1 MQAVMTLVTTALFA
15 LALGACS
22 PKEAIQPGYD
32 YAIATAGT
40 RSFRFDTDS
49 GPGVIKVLIEEQ
61 NLGSAGAEMAEI
73 EFPPGYHG
81 VTHPHELEI
90 IYVLDGAL
98 DHIVN
103 GESHILTPG
112 MVGVVREPD
121 VVVHRSASPA
131 GARVL
136 VVWPL
141 GGEVAGFDASGMPQ
155 TPLTGASGNTNQL
168 SPE

>member
-1 MQAVMTLVTTALFA
+1 MQAVTPSVTIILLA

-22 PKEAIQPGYD
+22 PREAVQPGYD
-32 YAIATAGT
+32 YDVATAGT

-49 GPGVIKVLIEEQ
+49 GAGLIKVLIEER
-61 NLGSAGAEMAEI
+61 NLGSAGAEVAEVH
-73 EFPPGYHG
+73 FPPGYHG

-90 IYVLDGAL
+90 IYVLEGAL

-121 VVVHRSASPA
+121 VVVHRSASPE

-136 VVWPL
+136 VFWPL
-141 GGEVAGFDASGMPQ
+141 GGEVAAFEDSGMPQ
-155 TPLTGASGNTNQL
+155 TPV
-168 SPE
+168 SPAPDPLDQS